1 MYINNPTIKISEWIF
16 LYFCTSNLKNMEKNQ
31 PSELEKKVR
40 NVIEQIRPYLQ
51 ADGGDIEFIS
61 LSEDNVVNVELHGAC
76 GSCPYSRL
84 TLKNGVEEAMKRAVP
99 EVKSVESEAVQKS
112 VSKIRVRNINNFD
125 TWKRRDDNQD
135 RI

>member
-1 MYINNPTIKISEWIF
+1 
-16 LYFCTSNLKNMEKNQ
+16 MEKNQ
-31 PSELEKKVR
+31 TSELERKVR
-40 NVIEQIRPYLQ
+40 NVIDQIRPYLQ

-99 EVKSVESEAVQKS
+99 EVKSVEA
-112 VSKIRVRNINNFD
+112 I
-125 TWKRRDDNQD
+125 
-135 RI
+135 